1 MKATNTKVLVFIVI
15 IYTVFCFI
23 FERLIESNAE
33 ITNLLNLNDII
44 ISLIILVTFF
54 NELKKSTDKLR
65 FMKFGW
71 VYLIASV
78 PAIGLFTTFAPY
90 LRLLRLLLVIKLM
103 KKTTDDP
110 EKQINPIYTM
120 VMIGGLLLFVC
131 STLILYFENVPEGNI
146 KTTIDAIYWSVVT
159 VATVGYGDLYPVT
172 DAGKIISIIMIFSGA
187 GIFVSIAGSFASFLS
202 TRHLKQKNE
211 KQ

>member
-1 MKATNTKVLVFIVI
+1 MKTTNTKVLLFVVI
-15 IYTVFCFI
+15 IYTVFSFI

-33 ITNLLNLNDII
+33 ITHLLNLNDIL

-54 NELKKSTDKLR
+54 VDLRKSKNKR
-65 FMKFGW
+65 SFMKFGW
-71 VYLIASV
+71 IYLIASV

-90 LRLLRLLLVIKLM
+90 LRLLRLLLVIRFM
-103 KKTTDDP
+103 KNSKDDP
-110 EKQINPIYTM
+110 DRAINPIYPLIM
-120 VMIGGLLLFVC
+120 VGGLLLFVC
-131 STLILYFENVPEGNI
+131 STLILYFENVPDGNI

-187 GIFVSIAGSFASFLS
+187 GIFVSIAGSFASFIS
-202 TRHLKQKNE
+202 TRHLKQKKE
-211 KQ
+211 